1 MRRIVHYYP
10 EALGNSGVTFA
21 LWAWA
26 RAQLA
31 SGYEV
36 AVLHGDSTTRYTGPE
51 FVSKAESPGLTIEHV
66 AHRGRHRQL
75 RHPLGLERHLGRRDL
90 LVLHEGWVFSN
101 MVAAAAARRAG
112 VPYVV
117 MPHGVYDPAWT
128 PYLKPPR
135 WLRDQLE
142 RRVLEGAAAVHLF
155 FESEVPAVARLA
167 PDASMLLAP
176 TGFEVPSERW
186 SGEGGYLAWLGRVDP
201 YNKGLDV
208 LVGAIALLPSES
220 RPLLR
225 VHGYDYQGG
234 IGRLER
240 LVSQRSME
248 PWVQIGP
255 ALAGMEKL
263 TFLQQASGYVLPSRW
278 ECHSIALLENLAL
291 GVPCVVSS
299 VIHIAPELRSADAA
313 ILAPPSEEPLARAL
327 LQIVSERGEIGER
340 GRAFVADR
348 LAWRVVMTRYA
359 SELARLGLD

>member
-1 MRRIVHYYP
+1 VRRIVHYYP
-10 EALGNSGVTFA
+10 DALGNSGVTFA

-36 AVLHGDSTTRYTGPE
+36 AVLHGDAARHYTGPE
-51 FVSKAESPGLTIEHV
+51 FVSKAESPGLTVEHV
-66 AHRGRHRQL
+66 THRGRHRLL
-75 RHPLGLERHLGRRDL
+75 RHPLELERHLGRRDL

-101 MVAAAAARRAG
+101 MAAAAAARRAG

-117 MPHGVYDPAWT
+117 MPHGVYDPAWL

-135 WLRDQLE
+135 WLRDRLE

-155 FESEVPAVARLA
+155 FQSEGPAVARLA
-167 PDASMLLAP
+167 PHASMLLAP
-176 TGFEVPSERW
+176 TGYEVPAERW

-208 LVGAIALLPSES
+208 LVDAIALLPNES

-225 VHGYDYQGG
+225 VHGYDYKGG

-240 LVSQRSME
+240 LVSQRRME
-248 PWVQIGP
+248 SWVRLGP
-255 ALAGMEKL
+255 ALAGNEKL
-263 TFLQQASGYVLPSRW
+263 TFLQQASGFVLPSRW

-299 VIHIAPELRSADAA
+299 VIHIAPELASARAA
-313 ILAPPSEEPLARAL
+313 ILAPPNEEPLARAL
-327 LQIVSERGEIGER
+327 LQVTSEGNELGER
-340 GRAFVADR
+340 GRAFVADT
-348 LAWRVVMTRYA
+348 LAWHVVMARYA

>member
-1 MRRIVHYYP
+1 VRRIVHYYP
-10 EALGNSGVTFA
+10 DALGNSGVTFA

-36 AVLHGDSTTRYTGPE
+36 TVLHGDAATHDTTPA
-51 FVSKAESPGLTIEHV
+51 FVSKEESSGLTIRHV
-66 AHRGRHRQL
+66 THRGRHRL
-75 RHPLGLERHLGRRDL
+75 ARHPLGLERHLGRRDL
-90 LVLHEGWVFSN
+90 LVLHEGWVLSN
-101 MVAAAAARRAG
+101 MAAAAAARRAG

-117 MPHGVYDPAWT
+117 MPHGVYDAAWL

-155 FESEVPAVARLA
+155 FQSEIPAVARLA
-167 PDASMLLAP
+167 PDASTLLSP
-176 TGFEVPSERW
+176 TGYDVPPERW
-186 SGEGGYLAWLGRVDP
+186 SGAGGYLAWLGRVDP
-201 YNKGLDV
+201 FNKGLDV
-208 LVGAIALLPSES
+208 LVGAIGLLPPET

-225 VHGYDYQGG
+225 VHGYDYKGG

-255 ALAGMEKL
+255 ALAGAEKL
-263 TFLQQASGYVLPSRW
+263 TFLQQSSGYVLPSRW

-299 VIHIAPELRSADAA
+299 VIHIAPELRSAGAA
-313 ILAPPSEEPLARAL
+313 ILAPPSEEPFASGL
-327 LQIVSERGEIGER
+327 LQIAREGNELGER

-348 LAWRVVMTRYA
+348 LAWHVVMARYD

>member
-26 RAQLA
+26 RAQLVA
-31 SGYEV
+31 GYEV
-36 AVLHGDSTTRYTGPE
+36 AVLHGDAATRHTGPE
-51 FVSKAESPGLTIEHV
+51 FVSKAESPGLTIEQV
-66 AHRGRHRQL
+66 AHRGRHRL
-75 RHPLGLERHLGRRDL
+75 VRHPLALERHLGRRDL

-101 MVAAAAARRAG
+101 VAAAKAARRAG

-135 WLRDQLE
+135 WLRNRLE
-142 RRVLEGAAAVHLF
+142 RHVLEGAAAVHLF
-155 FESEVPAVARLA
+155 FESEVPSVARLA
-167 PDASMLLAP
+167 PGASMLLAP
-176 TGFEVPSERW
+176 TGYEVPSERW

-201 YNKGLDV
+201 FNKGLDV
-208 LVGAIALLPSES
+208 LVGAIGLLPPER
-220 RPLLR
+220 RPQLR
-225 VHGYDYQGG
+225 VHGYDYKGG
-234 IGRLER
+234 IDRLQR
-240 LVSQRSME
+240 LVAERRME

-255 ALAGMEKL
+255 PLAGRDKL
-263 TFLQQASGYVLPSRW
+263 TFLQRASAYVLPSRW

-299 VIHIAPELRSADAA
+299 VIHIASELRSAGAA

-327 LQIVSERGEIGER
+327 LQISGEGDGLGAR

-348 LAWRVVMTRYA
+348 LAWPVVMARYD

>member
-1 MRRIVHYYP
+1 
-10 EALGNSGVTFA
+10 
-21 LWAWA
+21 
-26 RAQLA
+26 
-31 SGYEV
+31 V
-36 AVLHGDSTTRYTGPE
+36 AVLHGDDATRHTGPE

-66 AHRGRHRQL
+66 AHRGRHRL
-75 RHPLGLERHLGRRDL
+75 VRHPLGLERHLGRRDL

-101 MVAAAAARRAG
+101 MAAAAAARRAG

-135 WLRDQLE
+135 WLRDRLE

-155 FESEVPAVARLA
+155 FASEAPAVARLA
-167 PDASMLLAP
+167 PDASVLLAP
-176 TGFEVPSERW
+176 TGYEVPSERW

-201 YNKGLDV
+201 FNKGLDV
-208 LVGAIALLPSES
+208 LVGAITRLPAES

-225 VHGYDYQGG
+225 VHGYDYKGG
-234 IGRLER
+234 IGRLKR
-240 LVSQRSME
+240 LVSQQSME
-248 PWVQIGP
+248 PWVRIGP
-255 ALAGMEKL
+255 PLAAREKL

-299 VIHIAPELRSADAA
+299 VIHIAPELRSAGAA
-313 ILAPPSEEPLARAL
+313 ILALPSEESLAHAL
-327 LQIVSERGEIGER
+327 LQVAGERAELGER

-348 LAWRVVMTRYA
+348 LAWRVVMTRYVA
-359 SELARLGLD
+359 ELARLGLD